1 MWMRRITLV
10 LLLVAAVEI
19 VALGIRGL
27 LGDTLISPLL
37 YVIWGA
43 VRIFESVPQ
52 GVVWLAFV
60 LTMAVVAIAS
70 LWAESGDAIRR
81 RMESGPRGRVFD
93 WLRLVTL
100 AQRHDYSRWR
110 LAQRLALLLA
120 ETIAERDRVE
130 LRVARQRLATSTID
144 APPQVVAF
152 LRAGLE
158 GYRQRQGLFAR
169 RRQPSPLD
177 ADLEQV
183 VAAVERLIA

>member
-1 MWMRRITLV
+1 MWMRRITLALV
-10 LLLVAAVEI
+10 LVAVVEI

-37 YVIWGA
+37 YAIWGA

-60 LTMAVVAIAS
+60 LAMAIVAIAS
-70 LWAESGDAIRR
+70 LWAEGEDAIRR
-81 RMESGPRGRVFD
+81 RMDSAPRGRVFD
-93 WLRLVTL
+93 WLRLVML
-100 AQRHDYSRWR
+100 AQRHEYSRWR

-120 ETIAERDRVE
+120 ETMAERDRVE
-130 LRVARQRLATSTID
+130 LRVARQQLATSEID
-144 APPQVVAF
+144 APPQVAAF

-158 GYRQRQGLFAR
+158 GYRQPQRPFAR
-169 RRQPSPLD
+169 RRRPSPLD